1 MSISKAGLK
10 QVVACNKGTLATT
23 PVDPIAMGIR
33 KGATM
38 KRSHYKPLKDY
49 LDGQFRNMMNFNI
62 QLESMQATM
71 FMLKKMLDWVDGN
84 MDLQVITN
92 PQAAGGTG
100 DVYKFNSGN
109 EMGLDFEY
117 VINSDGRT
125 IKPTFEIALPWTTGQ
140 TLVDSADSTTPITF
154 PTITHP
160 RGEDEALLRKP
171 FFVSFEA
178 PTGTPVLTRNEIVSR
193 SYSIKTKTK
202 KLEESNMTTVDYLIF
217 ELMLKFRNASV
228 AKQVEI
234 LSKDQMPTI
243 KLREQ
248 NNAAFYDEWQFNNGV
263 LTLNDEFDDSDEDRA
278 ITLKFQRNV
287 FIYDIS
293 FLFGATYGGDA
304 ADTTGIKGGTMKV
317 GF

>member
-1 MSISKAGLK
+1 MAISKAGLK
-10 QVVACNKGTLATT
+10 QIVACDLGTLATT

-33 KGATM
+33 KSAVL
-38 KRSHYKPLKDY
+38 KRSQYKPLKDY

-62 QLESMQATM
+62 QFETMQSTM
-71 FMLKKMLDWVDGN
+71 FLLSKLIEWVDGN
-84 MDLQVITN
+84 MDLQAITN

-100 DVYKFNSGN
+100 DVYKFNAGN
-109 EMGLDFEY
+109 NLGLDFEH
-117 VINSDGRT
+117 VINSDGRI
-125 IKPTFEIALPWTTGQ
+125 IKPTFEVALPWATGQ
-140 TLVDSADSTTPITF
+140 ALVDTADSATPVTF
-154 PTITHP
+154 GTISHP

-193 SYSIKTKTK
+193 SYSIKTKSK

-228 AKQVEI
+228 ANQI
-234 LSKDQMPTI
+234 IMLNKDQMPSI

-248 NNAAFYDEWQFNNGV
+248 NNGAFYDEWQFGAGV

-287 FIYDIS
+287 FIHDVA

-304 ADTTGIKGGTMKV
+304 TDGGTKGGTMTV
-317 GF
+317 GI

>member
-1 MSISKAGLK
+1 MAISKAGLK
-10 QVVACNKGTLATT
+10 QIVACDKGTLATT

-33 KGATM
+33 KGTVM

-62 QLESMQATM
+62 QPETMQATM
-71 FMLKKMLDWVDGN
+71 FLLSKMLEWVDGN

-100 DVYKFNSGN
+100 DVYKFVSGN
-109 EMGLDFEY
+109 EVGLDFEY

-125 IKPTFEIALPWTTGQ
+125 IKPTFEVALPWATGQ
-140 TLVDSADSTTPITF
+140 TLVDGADSATPVSF
-154 PTITHP
+154 SGITHP
-160 RGEDEALLRKP
+160 RGEDETLLRKP

-193 SYSIKTKTK
+193 SYSIKTKSK
-202 KLEESNMTTVDYLIF
+202 KLEESNMTTVDYLVF

-228 AKQVEI
+228 AKQIEI
-234 LSKDQMPTI
+234 LNKDQMPTI
-243 KLREQ
+243 KLKEQ
-248 NNAAFYDEWQFNNGV
+248 NNGAFYDEWQFNSGV
-263 LTLNDEFDDSDEDRA
+263 LTLNDEYDDSDDDRA
-278 ITLKFQRNV
+278 LTLKFQRNV
-287 FIYDIS
+287 FIYDLA
-293 FLFGATYGGDA
+293 FEFGATKGGDA
-304 ADTTGIKGGTMKV
+304 TDGGTKGGTMKV

>member
-1 MSISKAGLK
+1 MAISKAGLK
-10 QVVACNKGTLATT
+10 QIVACDKGTLSTT

-33 KGATM
+33 KGAVM

-62 QLESMQATM
+62 QPETMQATM
-71 FMLKKMLDWVDGN
+71 FLLSKMLEWVDGN

-100 DVYKFNSGN
+100 DVYKFVSGN
-109 EMGLDFEY
+109 EVGLDFEY

-125 IKPTFEIALPWTTGQ
+125 IKPTFEVALPWAAGQ
-140 TLVDSADSTTPITF
+140 TLVDGADSAAPVTF
-154 PTITHP
+154 ASITHP

-178 PTGTPVLTRNEIVSR
+178 PSGTPILTRNEIVSR
-193 SYSIKTKTK
+193 SYSIKTKSK

-217 ELMLKFRNASV
+217 ELTLKFRNASV
-228 AKQVEI
+228 AKQIEI
-234 LSKDQMPTI
+234 LNKDQMPTI

-248 NNAAFYDEWQFNNGV
+248 NNSTFYDEWQFNSGV
-263 LTLNDEFDDSDEDRA
+263 LTLNDEFEDSDEDRA
-278 ITLKFQRNV
+278 ITLNFQRNV
-287 FIYDIS
+287 FIYDIA
-293 FLFGATYGGDA
+293 FEFGTGKGGDA
-304 ADTTGIKGGTMKV
+304 TDAGTKGGTMKV